1 MHTIVMATQ
10 KGGSGKSTL
19 SIGLAVAAQQA
30 GHVVRLIETD
40 KQGTL
45 SNWQHRRGLAEPIVE
60 AVYDARDIET
70 RLQALERRGVTLTI
84 IDTAAGINAAT
95 TAAIRHCDLCLI
107 PSRPSV
113 ADVEATAA
121 TLSVAR
127 AWRKPFAFILNQT
140 PIRGGN
146 RVTEATTALDEE
158 APRDIADVLA
168 QPFIVMR
175 NDHQDALAAGRAVT
189 EHAPSSKSAEEIR
202 KPLEVDTDQAEWRH
216 ARGGAVERIC
226 GNRLSDHPHA
236 GRRKILGRTAERTTA
251 PDLGRRRHLVG
262 RWALRRDVI

>member
-19 SIGLAVAAQQA
+19 SIGLAVAAKQA
-30 GHVVRLIETD
+30 GHIVRLIETD

-45 SNWQHRRGLAEPIVE
+45 SNWQHRRGLVEPIVE
-60 AVYDARDIET
+60 AVYEARDLET
-70 RLQALERRGVTLTI
+70 RLQALARSGVTLAI

-95 TAAIRHCDLCLI
+95 TVAIRHCDICLI

-113 ADVEATAA
+113 ADIEATAA

-140 PIRGGN
+140 PIRGGQ
-146 RVTEATTALDEE
+146 RVAEATTALDEE

-202 KPLEVDTDQAEWRH
+202 SLWKWTETKLI
-216 ARGGAVERIC
+216 GGAVVDEEQSSEYAEVDFPIMLTPTAAKSSMDAPPERTLPTWADNGISW
-226 GNRLSDHPHA
+226 NA
-236 GRRKILGRTAERTTA
+236 GR
-251 PDLGRRRHLVG
+251 
-262 RWALRRDVI
+262 